1 MVNVLIFRV
10 DKDIGV
16 SSRVLASFVDPGIE
30 RRHVNVFDL
39 FSQSSLGSV
48 VQLDSIGATAKEGMP
63 GLEWFDEF
71 QGIEELTECVVG
83 LDV

>member
-39 FSQSSLGSV
+39 FSQSSLGPV
-48 VQLDSIGATAKEGMP
+48 VQLDGIGATAKKGMP

-71 QGIEELTECVVG
+71 QGIEELSECVVG

>member
-16 SSRVLASFVDPGIE
+16 SSRVLTSFVDPGIE

-39 FSQSSLGSV
+39 FSQSSLGPV
-48 VQLDSIGATAKEGMP
+48 VQLDSIGAATKEGIP

-71 QGIEELTECVVG
+71 QGIEELAECVIG
-83 LDV
+83 LDF

>member
-1 MVNVLIFRV
+1 M
-10 DKDIGV
+10 
-16 SSRVLASFVDPGIE
+16 SSRVLASFVDPGIG

-39 FSQSSLGSV
+39 FSQSSLGPV
-48 VQLDSIGATAKEGMP
+48 MQFDGIGAATKEGIP

-71 QGIEELTECVVG
+71 QGIEELAECVVG

>member
-1 MVNVLIFRV
+1 MVNVLIFGV

-30 RRHVNVFDL
+30 RRHVDVFNL
-39 FSQSSLGSV
+39 FSQSSLSPV
-48 VQLDSIGATAKEGMP
+48 VQLDGIGAAAKEGMP

-71 QGIEELTECVVG
+71 
-83 LDV
+83 